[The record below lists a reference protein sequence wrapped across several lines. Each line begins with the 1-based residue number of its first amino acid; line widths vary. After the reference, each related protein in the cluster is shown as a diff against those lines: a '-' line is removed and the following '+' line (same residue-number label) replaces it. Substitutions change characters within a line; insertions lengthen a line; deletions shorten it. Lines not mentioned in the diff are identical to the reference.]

1 MLSVRLTSLLNGAGK
16 QEEKLDQENEN
27 ETAWVIELGFYP
39 GVLLGFRSYIEE
51 DISIHVLYLPFL
63 DIALKIFK

>member
-1 MLSVRLTSLLNGAGK
+1 MYMK
-16 QEEKLDQENEN
+16 ENEN

-51 DISIHVLYLPFL
+51 DLAIRFVYIPFFDIS
-63 DIALKIFK
+63 LKVFK

>member
-1 MLSVRLTSLLNGAGK
+1 MYMK
-16 QEEKLDQENEN
+16 ENEN
-27 ETAWVIELGFYP
+27 EPAWVIELGFYP

-51 DISIHVLYLPFL
+51 DLAIHVLYLPFF

>member
-1 MLSVRLTSLLNGAGK
+1 MYMK
-16 QEEKLDQENEN
+16 ENEN

>member
-1 MLSVRLTSLLNGAGK
+1 MYMK
-16 QEEKLDQENEN
+16 ENEN
-27 ETAWVIELGFYP
+27 EPAWVIELGFYP

-51 DISIHVLYLPFL
+51 DLAIHVLYLPFL

>member
-1 MLSVRLTSLLNGAGK
+1 MYMK
-16 QEEKLDQENEN
+16 ENKN

-51 DISIHVLYLPFL
+51 DLDIHVLYLPFL